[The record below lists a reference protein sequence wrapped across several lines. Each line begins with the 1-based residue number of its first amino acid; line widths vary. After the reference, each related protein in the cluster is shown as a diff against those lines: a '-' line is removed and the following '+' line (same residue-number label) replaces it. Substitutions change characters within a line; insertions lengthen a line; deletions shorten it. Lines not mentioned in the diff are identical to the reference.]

1 MRFISASPFTSYVFV
16 CDPLHASES
25 WIPWCLVEIAV
36 RLCLDQR
43 KQLCPHVWVPILKPL
58 RPCIHDDILT
68 PIKEKR
74 VVFADSQGFS
84 LTDVRLFSDEEEE
97 QSDLDLLPTLQDLG
111 SMTGDGYSCTVS
123 TSCPG
128 TSLKLGFAQPSLDFQ
143 AFRSKLAES
152 MVILECCTISEQTL
166 RGTVRVRN
174 ITFQKDVRMR
184 ITFNSW
190 LSYRDV
196 PCTYLQKRFGGPQ
209 TDIFEFSTDIPKV
222 IDAKRRIEFCF
233 IYLPVGYS
241 EPFWDNNYGKNYSIS
256 VCVNSHLCCGKRMKD
271 RLLLKSKLDLKVSFS
286 TFWQGLG
293 KKKLLKITCVYV
305 FKQFHG
311 CQEDT

>member
-1 MRFISASPFTSYVFV
+1 MAHSKG
-16 CDPLHASES
+16 
-25 WIPWCLVEIAV
+25 LVEIAV

-58 RPCIHDDILT
+58 RPCIRTPVSELYPVDDDILT

-97 QSDLDLLPTLQDLG
+97 QSDLDLLPTL
-111 SMTGDGYSCTVS
+111 CTVS

-271 RLLLKSKLDLKVSFS
+271 IHVCVLLSPFSDSQSKSQLLK
-286 TFWQGLG
+286 
-293 KKKLLKITCVYV
+293 
-305 FKQFHG
+305 
-311 CQEDT
+311 

>member
-1 MRFISASPFTSYVFV
+1 MAHSKG
-16 CDPLHASES
+16 
-25 WIPWCLVEIAV
+25 LVEIAV

-58 RPCIHDDILT
+58 RPCIRTPVSELYPVGILSQNDLDHPLLSILDDVDDDILT

-256 VCVNSHLCCGKRMKD
+256 VCVNSHLCCGKRMK
-271 RLLLKSKLDLKVSFS
+271 
-286 TFWQGLG
+286 
-293 KKKLLKITCVYV
+293 
-305 FKQFHG
+305 
-311 CQEDT
+311 E